1 MTFIDDR
8 PALLQ
13 KARVVVEKA
22 QREGRD
28 RLTDAEQG
36 EVNRALGEV
45 RKIAATVEADAKSR
59 VILDSLD
66 AMAAGH
72 YEQGAG
78 QHIALT
84 GPHMRTMAEKIIAAS
99 MRDTFGQKALVTG
112 GTSVVSQILLPE
124 VIATGRPAQSVLDVL
139 PSRIVPPSY
148 SFLRQ
153 SSRALAAA
161 PVAAYSAKPVS
172 DVGVVGVQN
181 RLRVIATISSAIDH
195 YLLSDNTNLERF
207 VTDELVYG
215 VRVATENQILNGD
228 GVGENFTGV
237 LATSGVVIAPFATD
251 ALTSVRKAITLLD
264 GQNYVPSVIVLHAG
278 DWEKIE
284 LLSAST
290 GSIDQRGVPTDVVA
304 RRLWGV
310 PVVIN
315 NTMPAKT
322 GLVLSEGS
330 VVVDTDSKFEVKWT
344 DAVSDDVAKNQV
356 RCRVEGRFGVSVSQ
370 PGAVVKVGTAA

>member
-1 MTFIDDR
+1 MNVSVVRHGVNPPAADVLPTVKPCHTDDGAVRTSGEEPSPDTIGADHADKRPSFPHTAAGCGRHELKDVAMTFVDNR

-13 KARVVVEKA
+13 KARAVVEKA

-99 MRDTFGQKALVTG
+99 MRDQFGQKTLVTG

-148 SFLRQ
+148 SFIRQ

-161 PVAAYSAKPVS
+161 PVAAYAAKPVS
-172 DVGVVGVQN
+172 DVGVGGVQN

-215 VRVATENQILNGD
+215 VRVATENQVLNGD
-228 GVGENFTGV
+228 GTGENFLGV
-237 LATSGVVIAPFATD
+237 FTRAGFSC
-251 ALTSVRKAITLLD
+251 R
-264 GQNYVPSVIVLHAG
+264 PS
-278 DWEKIE
+278 
-284 LLSAST
+284 
-290 GSIDQRGVPTDVVA
+290 RPTRSPRCA
-304 RRLWGV
+304 RRSHHWTGR
-310 PVVIN
+310 
-315 NTMPAKT
+315 TM
-322 GLVLSEGS
+322 
-330 VVVDTDSKFEVKWT
+330 
-344 DAVSDDVAKNQV
+344 
-356 RCRVEGRFGVSVSQ
+356 CRR
-370 PGAVVKVGTAA
+370 